1 MSKYDPLWQHVA
13 TQEGPSFTMTFDE
26 IATVLGFDIDH
37 SFLNFK
43 KELAVSG
50 WQVDKISLKQR
61 TVNFSRLPAEV

>member
-1 MSKYDPLWQHVA
+1 
-13 TQEGPSFTMTFDE
+13 MTFDE